1 MWSIWTAPVQI
12 KVSAEAAAGQ
22 LRRPLAGNCIRG
34 CGWGW
39 VQGCAGRGGRK
50 DAVLKSHRDLGQ
62 ALFGDDHLFLSVL
75 HLPAEL
81 SPRDA
86 LLEGTSGCKDMR
98 T

>member
-1 MWSIWTAPVQI
+1 M
-12 KVSAEAAAGQ
+12 
-22 LRRPLAGNCIRG
+22 
-34 CGWGW
+34 
-39 VQGCAGRGGRK
+39 
-50 DAVLKSHRDLGQ
+50 LKSHRDLGQ
-62 ALFGDDHLFLSVL
+62 ALFGDDHHFLSVL